1 MAVTKE
7 TVDKQIDKAK
17 EIAEVG
23 VEKAKVAVESVK
35 DFFKNLLKPNMKIE
49 DIKAVAMPRLVEL
62 IEKNEKNGLQ
72 YSAGK
77 FHVKYADKKHFRL
90 EFEMYFKDDE
100 DKWHKV
106 GNESELRE
114 LDLLEEGA
122 AKTLK
127 ALNVVT
133 FPIEIEEKNSSEV
146 EAGTEKVDE
155 EK

>member
-7 TVDKQIDKAK
+7 TVDKQLDKAK

-114 LDLLEEGA
+114 LNLLEEGA

>member
-1 MAVTKE
+1 MAITKE
-7 TVDKQIDKAK
+7 VVEKTIEQTVDKATDT
-17 EIAEVG
+17 
-23 VEKAKVAVESVK
+23 AKVVAETVK

-49 DIKAVAMPRLVEL
+49 DIKEVAMPRLTEI
-62 IEKNEKNGLQ
+62 IEKNEKAGLQ

-77 FHVKYADKKHFRL
+77 FHVKYADKKHFQL

-114 LDLLEEGA
+114 LDLLEESA

-133 FPIEIEEKNSSEV
+133 FPIEIE
-146 EAGTEKVDE
+146 TEKVDE

>member
-7 TVDKQIDKAK
+7 TVDKQLDKAK

-62 IEKNEKNGLQ
+62 IEMNEKNGLQ

-114 LDLLEEGA
+114 LNLLEEGA

>member
-1 MAVTKE
+1 
-7 TVDKQIDKAK
+7 
-17 EIAEVG
+17 
-23 VEKAKVAVESVK
+23 
-35 DFFKNLLKPNMKIE
+35 
-49 DIKAVAMPRLVEL
+49 
-62 IEKNEKNGLQ
+62 
-72 YSAGK
+72 
-77 FHVKYADKKHFRL
+77 
-90 EFEMYFKDDE
+90 MYFKDDE

-114 LDLLEEGA
+114 LNLLEEGA

>member
-1 MAVTKE
+1 MALTKA
-7 TVDKQIDKAK
+7 TVDKTVEEAK
-17 EIAEVG
+17 VMAE
-23 VEKAKVAVESVK
+23 EKLELAKVAVESVK

-49 DIKAVAMPRLVEL
+49 DIKEVAMPRLTEL

-77 FHVKYADKKHFRL
+77 FHVRYADEKHFQL

-106 GNESELRE
+106 ANESELRE

-122 AKTLK
+122 AKTLA
-127 ALNVVT
+127 ALKDVT
-133 FPIEIEEKNSSEV
+133 FPIEIE
-146 EAGTEKVDE
+146 
-155 EK
+155 

>member
-1 MAVTKE
+1 MALTKA
-7 TVDKQIDKAK
+7 TVDEAVEVAK
-17 EIAEVG
+17 VAAEQKIEV
-23 VEKAKVAVESVK
+23 AKVAVESVK

-49 DIKAVAMPRLVEL
+49 DIKEVAMPRLAEL

-77 FHVKYADKKHFRL
+77 FHVKYADEKHFQL

-114 LDLLEEGA
+114 LELLEDSA
-122 AKTLK
+122 AKTLR
-127 ALNVVT
+127 ALKDVT
-133 FPIEIEEKNSSEV
+133 FPIEIE
-146 EAGTEKVDE
+146 
-155 EK
+155 

>member
-7 TVDKQIDKAK
+7 TVDKQLDKAK

-77 FHVKYADKKHFRL
+77 FHVKYADKEHFLL

-114 LDLLEEGA
+114 LNLLEEGA

>member
-77 FHVKYADKKHFRL
+77 FHVKYADKKHFLL

-114 LDLLEEGA
+114 LNLLEEGA

-146 EAGTEKVDE
+146 EDGIETVDE

>member
-1 MAVTKE
+1 MALTKA
-7 TVDKQIDKAK
+7 TVDKT
-17 EIAEVG
+17 
-23 VEKAKVAVESVK
+23 VEEAKVVAEEKFEVAKAAVESVK

-49 DIKAVAMPRLVEL
+49 DIKEVAMPRLTEL

-77 FHVKYADKKHFRL
+77 FHVKYADEEHFQL

-106 GNESELRE
+106 ANESEMRE
-114 LDLLEEGA
+114 FDLLEDGS

-127 ALNVVT
+127 ALKVVT
-133 FPIEIEEKNSSEV
+133 FPIELEEK
-146 EAGTEKVDE
+146 
-155 EK
+155 

>member
-7 TVDKQIDKAK
+7 TVDKQLDKAK

-62 IEKNEKNGLQ
+62 IEKNEKNDLQ

-114 LDLLEEGA
+114 LNLLEEGA

>member
-1 MAVTKE
+1 MAITKE
-7 TVDKQIDKAK
+7 NVGEVLDKT
-17 EIAEVG
+17 AET
-23 VEKAKVAVESVK
+23 AKVAVESVK

-49 DIKAVAMPRLVEL
+49 DIKEVAMPRLAEL
-62 IEKNEKNGLQ
+62 IEQNEKNGLQ

-77 FHVKYADKKHFRL
+77 FHVKYVDKKHFQL

-114 LDLLEEGA
+114 LDLLEDGA

-133 FPIEIEEKNSSEV
+133 FPIELEEKDSAEV
-146 EAGTEKVDE
+146 EKVE
-155 EK
+155 E